1 MILMMINWYQYYNDD
16 ITRSDWSIAGNY
28 ERPWVKKLLPS
39 FLYSMLMTGVVL
51 DGNPGG
57 ALRAIKDADKWKE
70 ETTKIAN

>member
-1 MILMMINWYQYYNDD
+1 M
-16 ITRSDWSIAGNY
+16 S
-28 ERPWVKKLLPS
+28 WVKKLLPS